1 MSKSI
6 SDLTSGNNPLYERK
20 RLAKQFLDIATFYK
34 DLGTGKDYN
43 AIKSYLEREI
53 ERCNYLQG
61 NGIPDDRN
69 IKNNQDL
76 RNATLEYLGR
86 TVIDNANIVS
96 KEIVKDLNTVRGEKY
111 YSKNLKKAKAKRNK
125 IRKNNKG
132 LNNSIIPENKN
143 QMDAL
148 SSLDDRRPQEN
159 RNPNISSDGFIS
171 KEQYKHMLDIFRER
185 HFSKNNNRQNYRPIK
200 KSRQNYN
207 HAQGQPQQPNQNETI
222 TINYSLGPG
231 QAMIINLPTN
241 RQNVPQISGGRQLM
255 HPQSWN
261 NNIANKNY
269 IAQSPNVNQQHANF
283 SFSFTQ
289 ININV
294 NGVQISQFNIPGNVT
309 VVPILAYQQQ
319 PIQMMPMQEYL
330 SNLQRN
336 NAFIGNQDR
345 DNQPSMS
352 NTSNMMQGQNNSS
365 THQPMR
371 QTGENIPQFTTA
383 LPHDTVMNQSQN
395 QQPRQRTVL
404 PRKPSIPTRNSSKNL
419 GLTQQSQ
426 FSRQFDQN
434 FLNQRF
440 NTIVQHMER
449 NPQSMQQGINRK
461 PTTSLPHEE
470 VNSQNTQ
477 QSHSQRTVIPRKP
490 SMPVRLSK
498 DAPAR
503 PIRVNSKTQFQST
516 NISAIDKK
524 GKGIDK
530 GYDANS
536 KNPVENESTTQ
547 PKYFTNLDGASTSD
561 SVNIYDKKTNNA
573 TNTDKKIKNTNNKTI
588 TRNQSMK
595 LK

>member
-1 MSKSI
+1 MPTSI

-34 DLGTGKDYN
+34 DLGTDKDYN

-53 ERCNYLQG
+53 ERCNYLQSK
-61 NGIPDDRN
+61 GIPYDRN

-132 LNNSIIPENKN
+132 LNNPIIPENKN

-185 HFSKNNNRQNYRPIK
+185 HFNKNNNNNRQNYRPIK
-200 KSRQNYN
+200 NSRQNYN

-222 TINYSLGPG
+222 TINYNLGPG

-261 NNIANKNY
+261 NNIANKNH

-319 PIQMMPMQEYL
+319 PIQMMPMQDYL

-352 NTSNMMQGQNNSS
+352 NSSNMMQGQNNSS

-371 QTGENIPQFTTA
+371 QPGENIPHSTTA
-383 LPHDTVMNQSQN
+383 LPHDTVMNQLQ
-395 QQPRQRTVL
+395 RQRTVI
-404 PRKPSIPTRNSSKNL
+404 PRKPSIPIQKSSLNL
-419 GLTQQSQ
+419 GHQQQ
-426 FSRQFDQN
+426 GQTPAQFDKEY
-434 FLNQRF
+434 LNQRF
-440 NTIVQHMER
+440 NTIAQHMER
-449 NPQSMQQGINRK
+449 NQQSMQQGINRK

-470 VNSQNTQ
+470 VNSQNKQ
-477 QSHSQRTVIPRKP
+477 QSHSQRTVKPRKP

-530 GYDANS
+530 GDNANS
-536 KNPVENESTTQ
+536 QNSVENEPTTQ
-547 PKYFTNLDGASTSD
+547 PKYFTNPDGPSTSD
-561 SVNIYDKKTNNA
+561 SVNIYDKKTNN
-573 TNTDKKIKNTNNKTI
+573 TINIDKKIKNTNNKTM

>member
-1 MSKSI
+1 MPTSI

-34 DLGTGKDYN
+34 DLGTDKDYN

-53 ERCNYLQG
+53 ERCNYLQSK
-61 NGIPDDRN
+61 GIPYDRN

-86 TVIDNANIVS
+86 TVVDNANFIS

-132 LNNSIIPENKN
+132 LNNPIIPETKN

-185 HFSKNNNRQNYRPIK
+185 HFNKNNTMQNHQPIK
-200 KSRQNYN
+200 NSRQNYDY
-207 HAQGQPQQPNQNETI
+207 AQGQPQQPNQNETI
-222 TINYSLGPG
+222 TINYNLGPG

-319 PIQMMPMQEYL
+319 PIQMMPMQDYL

-371 QTGENIPQFTTA
+371 QPGENIPQFTTA
-383 LPHDTVMNQSQN
+383 LPHDTVMNQLHS

-426 FSRQFDQN
+426 TSRQFDQN

-449 NPQSMQQGINRK
+449 NQQSMQQGINK
-461 PTTSLPHEE
+461 NSTIFNSKNGTLSHASLDSNAQSTYQKNTTTTKQPE
-470 VNSQNTQ
+470 
-477 QSHSQRTVIPRKP
+477 
-490 SMPVRLSK
+490 M
-498 DAPAR
+498 
-503 PIRVNSKTQFQST
+503 IRVN
-516 NISAIDKK
+516 NIN
-524 GKGIDK
+524 
-530 GYDANS
+530 NS
-536 KNPVENESTTQ
+536 QKP
-547 PKYFTNLDGASTSD
+547 P
-561 SVNIYDKKTNNA
+561 
-573 TNTDKKIKNTNNKTI
+573 TI
-588 TRNQSMK
+588 QRRNSI
-595 LK
+595 

>member
-1 MSKSI
+1 MPTSI

-34 DLGTGKDYN
+34 DLGTDKDYN

-53 ERCNYLQG
+53 ERCNYLQSK
-61 NGIPDDRN
+61 GIPYDRN

-86 TVIDNANIVS
+86 TVVDNANFIS

-132 LNNSIIPENKN
+132 LNNPIIPETKN

-185 HFSKNNNRQNYRPIK
+185 HFNKNNTMQNHQPIK
-200 KSRQNYN
+200 NSRQNYDY
-207 HAQGQPQQPNQNETI
+207 AQGQPQQPNQNETI
-222 TINYSLGPG
+222 TINYNLGPG

-319 PIQMMPMQEYL
+319 PIQMMPMQDYL

-352 NTSNMMQGQNNSS
+352 NSSNMMQGQNNSS

-371 QTGENIPQFTTA
+371 QPGENIPHSTTA
-383 LPHDTVMNQSQN
+383 LPHDTVMNQLQ
-395 QQPRQRTVL
+395 RQRTVI
-404 PRKPSIPTRNSSKNL
+404 PRKPSIPIQKSSLNL
-419 GLTQQSQ
+419 GHQQQ
-426 FSRQFDQN
+426 GQTPAQFDKEY
-434 FLNQRF
+434 LNQRF
-440 NTIVQHMER
+440 NTIAQHMER
-449 NPQSMQQGINRK
+449 NQQSMQQGINRK

-470 VNSQNTQ
+470 VNSQNKQ
-477 QSHSQRTVIPRKP
+477 QSHSQRTVKPRKP

-530 GYDANS
+530 GDNANS
-536 KNPVENESTTQ
+536 QNSVENEPTTQ
-547 PKYFTNLDGASTSD
+547 PKYFTNPDGPSTSD
-561 SVNIYDKKTNNA
+561 SVNIYDKKTNN
-573 TNTDKKIKNTNNKTI
+573 TINIDKKIKNTNNKTM